1 MGRMG
6 IDYLGSPSLQTSV
19 ANAEILPAPPE
30 NFSLGKKYNF
40 YKFAYMNDQ
49 DCSVLINSNTTP
61 IFLRAGQGFETN
73 EADAPI
79 YSFKIVEAG
88 ITYNWLGAFA

>member
-1 MGRMG
+1 MARIGNG
-6 IDYLGSPSLQTSV
+6 YLGSDSLKTSV
-19 ANAEILPAPPE
+19 ANAEIIPTPPS
-30 NFSLGKKYNF
+30 NYSLGKKYNF

-49 DCSVLINSNTTP
+49 DCSVYINESTSA

-73 EADAPI
+73 ESDAPI

-88 ITYNWLGAFA
+88 ITYNWLGAF